1 MSEIPLDC
9 WDWFDMDKT
18 ILMAIDMVIGML
30 EENEWSDFDEFEYGY
45 RIFSFWDSMIMIFNL
60 II

>member
-45 RIFSFWDSMIMIFNL
+45 TIFPFWDSMIMIFNL